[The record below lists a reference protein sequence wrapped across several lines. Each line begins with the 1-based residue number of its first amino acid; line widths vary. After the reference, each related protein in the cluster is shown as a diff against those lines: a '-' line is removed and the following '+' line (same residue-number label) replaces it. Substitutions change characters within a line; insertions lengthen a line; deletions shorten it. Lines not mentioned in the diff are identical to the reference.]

1 MGSSDV
7 LSVVRD
13 ICYIC
18 EIRHHTE
25 LSLVKTNGVYANTRA
40 ELAAGISQMMNP
52 IMTSGAIN
60 SNVPYCTLRNP
71 RQGGNQHNNDVL
83 SSGTKLIDT
92 NNIEYRK
99 LTTPAERIDPD
110 DLNAP
115 KNMKD
120 KVSQTCR
127 FLDSLKSLMEQGVKE
142 NELIKLR
149 FKYFNFQALSEKNDF
164 IRIHQ
169 LYEQLK
175 FSILSDEFSIS
186 EDQALTLAS
195 LQYFIEDCHRKDIT
209 DVSSNPSEN
218 KDKSDHNSSFDIDNM
233 LDSLESEL
241 EGKPLNQP
249 DLPIIPELSESIRV
263 HHPGKL
269 LQIGK
274 FQDKKWLIY
283 KDTHLSLYKTREDA
297 ASNQANKR
305 LMDIEI
311 KRAELTKETSIK
323 SAIFII
329 KIKPHESDEIW
340 LKFDQEHQFCKWYAA
355 LKLGCKGTTMAS
367 NNYKLEI
374 DRLQQVIKIQDIST
388 EKIHDQSELQAVQ
401 SKFYVPRK
409 YFKKL

>member
-1 MGSSDV
+1 
-7 LSVVRD
+7 
-13 ICYIC
+13 
-18 EIRHHTE
+18 
-25 LSLVKTNGVYANTRA
+25 
-40 ELAAGISQMMNP
+40 MMNP

-175 FSILSDEFSIS
+175 FSVLSDEFNIT

-195 LQYFIEDCHRKDIT
+195 LQFFVDECTRKQIFGR
-209 DVSSNPSEN
+209 PRMY
-218 KDKSDHNSSFDIDNM
+218 SDFYNGIFF
-233 LDSLESEL
+233 
-241 EGKPLNQP
+241 
-249 DLPIIPELSESIRV
+249 R
-263 HHPGKL
+263 
-269 LQIGK
+269 
-274 FQDKKWLIY
+274 Y
-283 KDTHLSLYKTREDA
+283 K
-297 ASNQANKR
+297 
-305 LMDIEI
+305 
-311 KRAELTKETSIK
+311 
-323 SAIFII
+323 
-329 KIKPHESDEIW
+329 
-340 LKFDQEHQFCKWYAA
+340 QFP
-355 LKLGCKGTTMAS
+355 
-367 NNYKLEI
+367 
-374 DRLQQVIKIQDIST
+374 V
-388 EKIHDQSELQAVQ
+388 
-401 SKFYVPRK
+401 
-409 YFKKL
+409 